1 MIFSHAGPSSKGSRS
16 FAIDK
21 TKILVLIS
29 LLATWTIVHLLPVYR
44 PAIQGHIRGKYN
56 AAIQRVPRIK
66 VDWFPN
72 RDPRD
77 QFDTSKVALLIEGR
91 PIPHLVPQLLHM
103 ITVVPN
109 DWRFVFIGTNE
120 SVTEVSRSFATQYHM
135 VNGKLDLMVLPEP
148 WSIDS
153 KEDVYRVLTD
163 IRFYE
168 EFLPGA
174 EFLFKF
180 ESDSILCANSPDS
193 LNDWISYDWAGASR
207 SEYDGFAGNGGL
219 SLRKVSTVK
228 RILKFQAR
236 LNDTDAEDEWFGK
249 RVTSI
254 PGTKVA
260 QGGQE
265 THFAVEDYYYDN
277 PLGFHVRNGG
287 QDLAD
292 GVWKDPAQRKKIFDY
307 CRELNIIMPMKLER
321 ERCAEDN
328 LQGRVGTV

>member
-1 MIFSHAGPSSKGSRS
+1 M
-16 FAIDK
+16 
-21 TKILVLIS
+21 
-29 LLATWTIVHLLPVYR
+29 
-44 PAIQGHIRGKYN
+44 
-56 AAIQRVPRIK
+56 
-66 VDWFPN
+66 DWFPD

-77 QFDTSKVALLIEGR
+77 QFDTSKIALLIEGR

-135 VNGKLDLMVLPEP
+135 VNGKLDLIVLPYP

-207 SEYDGFAGNGGL
+207 
-219 SLRKVSTVK
+219 
-228 RILKFQAR
+228 
-236 LNDTDAEDEWFGK
+236 
-249 RVTSI
+249 
-254 PGTKVA
+254 
-260 QGGQE
+260 
-265 THFAVEDYYYDN
+265 
-277 PLGFHVRNGG
+277 
-287 QDLAD
+287 
-292 GVWKDPAQRKKIFDY
+292 
-307 CRELNIIMPMKLER
+307 
-321 ERCAEDN
+321 
-328 LQGRVGTV
+328 